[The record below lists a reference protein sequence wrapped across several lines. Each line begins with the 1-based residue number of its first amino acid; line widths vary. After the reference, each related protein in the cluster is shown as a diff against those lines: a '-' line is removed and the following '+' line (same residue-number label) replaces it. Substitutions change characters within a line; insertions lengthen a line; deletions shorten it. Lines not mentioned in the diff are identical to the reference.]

1 MLLSNVVF
9 FHSKTFY
16 TLTESTTPQGGVL
29 LIKRNR
35 FVKNQYEKP
44 RCIAS
49 RLLLSYSKEYSS
61 LFYTD
66 IQLKTLR
73 HSLKVFNMKINM
85 RRDYVIF

>member
-35 FVKNQYEKP
+35 FIKN
-44 RCIAS
+44 
-49 RLLLSYSKEYSS
+49 
-61 LFYTD
+61 
-66 IQLKTLR
+66 
-73 HSLKVFNMKINM
+73 
-85 RRDYVIF
+85 